1 MSTNILKQY
10 LALFTSGIAFG
21 ACLSLPVTAD
31 DGAKLDEII
40 VTARKR
46 EESLTDVPESV
57 AAISSDTITRHNVKT
72 LDKVG
77 LQIPNFN
84 LNTRAD
90 LMPNVSMRGM
100 GAFSLTQ
107 GVGFFLDDVQL
118 FSDASSRFGDL
129 ERIEV
134 LKGPQGVLYG
144 GSSIGGA
151 VKFIAKRPSA
161 DELSGSVKLMAGQQN
176 STDVEASIN
185 VPMSD
190 SWAMRAFAFR
200 AEDDGFLY
208 NPLYDDD
215 SIAGWEKIG
224 GRLSIAGPLSD
235 NLSLYAS
242 ARYNE
247 YDGPNNTWVYQPY
260 TPPNTRPNF
269 SYTRE
274 VDIDTINNADQENN
288 GLHLEL
294 VWELG
299 GFDVTSIT
307 GYTKTEQVRTTD
319 VDLTRDAVYDVVQT
333 EEMETITQE
342 IRLTSTT
349 ESNLQWQAGLY
360 TSTYERDEQT
370 TAIIFGG
377 AVVDPGSRVDSQER
391 THLAAFGNL
400 TYTAG
405 PWEMAFGLR
414 VDSWEHKNQLD
425 PTTSYLPPQSY
436 ELGLVHKGKTD
447 GTEVLPRL
455 SIARDLSDNTM
466 AYLTVSQGYEPGQA
480 KHDGPYID
488 EQGNPQLTILGKEE
502 ATQIELGLK
511 GSFSDGSGTF
521 AIAAFM
527 IDSKD
532 RVFTKV
538 LSRASDGLYE
548 SMENV
553 GDAENSGIEIEITK
567 QVTENLTIALAAG
580 VLDAE
585 FKNGAEAAGVDV
597 SGLTPT
603 STIDNGIM
611 LNATYNKP
619 LSGDMELIGDLMYTR
634 RGEGVGYPAHDAPIN
649 PSYATVN
656 LSAGVRGE
664 NWQLMVHGENIFDE
678 EYYTDADNFAN
689 LWAYPGNLFTD
700 GTYPTLTMGTWG
712 QPRMVSVSLTYDF

>member
-1 MSTNILKQY
+1 MSTNLMKKY
-10 LALFTSGIAFG
+10 FALVASAIAFG
-21 ACLSLPVTAD
+21 ASVSAPAVAQ

-151 VKFIAKRPSA
+151 VKFVSKRPSPE
-161 DELSGSVKLMAGQQN
+161 DTSGSVKLMAGQQN
-176 STDVEASIN
+176 STDIEASIN

-190 SWAMRAFAFR
+190 TWAMRAFAFR

-208 NPLYDDD
+208 NPLTDDD
-215 SIAGWEKIG
+215 AVAGWEKVG
-224 GRLSIAGPLSD
+224 GRVSIAGPLSD

-247 YDGPNNTWVYQPY
+247 YDGPNNTWVYQRYVAPGAPANFPY
-260 TPPNTRPNF
+260 PKTA
-269 SYTRE
+269 
-274 VDIDTINNADQENN
+274 DIDTKSNADQENN

-294 VWELG
+294 LWELD
-299 GFDVTSIT
+299 GFDVTAIT
-307 GYTKTEQVRTTD
+307 GYTKTEQVRITD
-319 VDLTRDAVYDVVQT
+319 VDKTRDAIYDVVQT
-333 EEMETITQE
+333 EEMETLTQE
-342 IRLTSTT
+342 IRLTSNTD
-349 ESNLQWQAGLY
+349 SDLQWQAGLY
-360 TSTYERDEQT
+360 SSSYERDEQT

-377 AVVDPGSRVDSQER
+377 LIIDPGSRFDSQER
-391 THLAAFGNL
+391 THLAAFGNV
-400 TYTAG
+400 TYTSG

-425 PTTSYLPPQSY
+425 PTTSYLPVP
-436 ELGLVHKGKTD
+436 GLVHKNKTD

-455 SIARDLSDNTM
+455 SISRDYGNTM
-466 AYLTVSQGYEPGQA
+466 AYLTVAMGYEPGQV
-480 KHDGPYID
+480 KHDDPYTD
-488 EQGNPQLTILGKEE
+488 AQGNHTLTTFEPEE
-502 ATQIELGLK
+502 ATQFELGLK
-511 GSFSDGSGTF
+511 GTFADGSGTF
-521 AIAAFM
+521 SIAAFR
-527 IDSKD
+527 IDAKD
-532 RVFTKV
+532 RVFTRV
-538 LSRASDGLYE
+538 DPRPDGTLFE
-548 SMENV
+548 SMNNV
-553 GDAENSGIEIEITK
+553 GDSENTGIEVEIAK
-567 QVTENLTIALAAG
+567 QVTDNLTLALAAG
-580 VLDAE
+580 ILDAE
-585 FKNGAEAAGVDV
+585 FKDGAVAGGVDV
-597 SGLTPT
+597 SGMTPA
-603 STIDNGIM
+603 STIDNGLM
-611 LNATYNKP
+611 LNAIYNKP
-619 LSGDMELIGDLMYTR
+619 LRNGMEFIADLMYTR
-634 RGEGVGYPAHDAPIN
+634 RGEGVGYPTQDAATN
-649 PSYATVN
+649 PSYGTVN

-664 NWQLMVHGENIFDE
+664 SWQLMVHGENIFDE
-678 EYYTDADNFAN
+678 EYYTDVDNFAN
-689 LWAYPGNLFTD
+689 IWAYEGNIFSD
-700 GTYPTLTMGTWG
+700 GSYPTLTMGTWG
-712 QPRMVSVSLTYDF
+712 QPRMISVSLSYDF